1 MTTRPRQAQLQ
12 QSVTHYRA
20 LHALMQQLDEALG
33 RDDAELLSELQEQL
47 LAVQE
52 QARQSDAL
60 AAPGLAA
67 EGEVAPLLAERQAL
81 LEALQEQNR
90 LLSGKIRGI
99 LPVIADELVQLRA
112 GQTAV
117 SGYASGGQTR
127 GGSVRGAY

>member
-99 LPVIADELVQLRA
+99 LPVVADELAQLRA

-117 SGYASGGQTR
+117 SGYASGGQPR

>member
-1 MTTRPRQAQLQ
+1 MTASPRQAQLQ
-12 QSVTHYRA
+12 QSLAHYRA
-20 LHALMQQLDEALG
+20 LHGLMQQLDAALD
-33 RDDAELLSELQEQL
+33 RDDAELLGELQQQL

-60 AAPGLAA
+60 AAPGLGT
-67 EGEVAPLLAERQAL
+67 EGELAPLLAERQAL

-99 LPVIADELVQLRA
+99 LPVIADELAQLRT
-112 GQTAV
+112 GRTAV
-117 SGYASGGQTR
+117 TGYAGGAPTR